1 MIDRT
6 RLASPLVT
14 LFAMALCLA
23 SPAAGGAAPPQPADA
38 VLYRIFLQDGASL
51 VSYGDYARVGDHV
64 VFSMPLGEV
73 ESGAV
78 PALKLVTI
86 PAASVDWATTD
97 RYAASA
103 RAAHYAA
110 TRGPADFAKL
120 TGQVAWALNGISHT
134 QDPAKRLELAR
145 QAQAVLNDWS
155 RTSYGYR
162 AKEVAEL
169 AALVDE
175 VVSGLRAAG
184 GADQFQ
190 LNFVAN
196 VALPP
201 SMPLMPPPSAREVV
215 EQTLAAARLTR
226 EPTERL
232 ELLRSAVALLDAHA
246 SALPPSFIAA
256 TRARAAAELA
266 DEVQTEHHYDD
277 LRARVLKAAAERAR
291 TADVRGLQ
299 DLIRT
304 VLTADDQ
311 LGRRRP
317 NATAALLATLDR
329 KLDAARRLRLARDQW
344 ALRAEAY
351 RAYRKRV
358 DKTLRA
364 WSKVR
369 SALEDVRALAGPAPS
384 VLARVEVRVGEAQTA
399 LVAIVAPEGLR
410 RVHALFASAYQL
422 AGGASRMRREAI
434 GKGDM
439 RAAWNASAAAA
450 GALLLFERARGDLEQ
465 ALKPP
470 ELQ

>member
-6 RLASPLVT
+6 RLVPSLATLV
-14 LFAMALCLA
+14 AVALCLA
-23 SPAAGGAAPPQPADA
+23 SPVAGAAAPPQPSDA
-38 VLYRIFLQDGASL
+38 VLYRLFLQDGTTL

-64 VFSMPLGEV
+64 VFSMPLGDV
-73 ESGAV
+73 DGGAV

-110 TRGPADFAKL
+110 TRGPAGFATL
-120 TGQVAWALNGISHT
+120 TGQVAWALNEISHT
-134 QDPAKRLELAR
+134 SDPKARLDLAR
-145 QAQAVLNDWS
+145 RAQAVLNDWNRS
-155 RTSYGYR
+155 SYGYR
-162 AKEVAEL
+162 AKEAAEL
-169 AALVDE
+169 TGLVDE
-175 VVSGLRAAG
+175 VISGLRAAG

-201 SMPLMPPPSAREVV
+201 SMPLMPPPSARERV
-215 EQTLAAARLTR
+215 EQALAAARLTS
-226 EPTERL
+226 EPAERL
-232 ELLRSAVALLDAHA
+232 ELLHSAVALLDAHA
-246 SALPPSFIAA
+246 AALPPSFIAA
-256 TRARAAAELA
+256 TRGRAAAELA
-266 DEVQTEHHYDD
+266 SEVQTEHAYDD
-277 LRARVLKAAAERAR
+277 LRRHVLETAAARAR

-304 VLTADDQ
+304 VLSADDR

-329 KLDAARRLRLARDQW
+329 RLAAARRLRLARDQW
-344 ALRAEAY
+344 ALRADAY
-351 RAYRKRV
+351 RVYLRKV
-358 DKTLRA
+358 NKTLRA

-369 SALEDVRALAGPAPS
+369 PALEDVRALAGPAPRA
-384 VLARVEVRVGEAQTA
+384 LARVEVRVGEAEHA
-399 LVAIVAPEGLR
+399 LAAVMAPEGLR
-410 RVHALFASAYQL
+410 GVHAMFASAYQL
-422 AGGASRMRREAI
+422 AGSASRLRREAV

-439 RAAWNASAAAA
+439 HAAWNASAAAA
-450 GALLLFERARGDLEQ
+450 GALMLFKRASQTLEQ

>member
-1 MIDRT
+1 MIDRP
-6 RLASPLVT
+6 RLVPSFAT
-14 LFAMALCLA
+14 LLAIALCLA
-23 SPAAGGAAPPQPADA
+23 SPAAAAPPPQPSDA
-38 VLYRIFLQDGASL
+38 VLYRVFLEDGTSL

-64 VFSMPLGEV
+64 VFSMPFGEV
-73 ESGAV
+73 VSGAV
-78 PALKLVTI
+78 PPLKLVTI
-86 PAASVDWATTD
+86 PAASVDWPTTD

-120 TGQVAWALNGISHT
+120 TGQVAWALNGMSHT

-145 QAQAVLNDWS
+145 QAQAVLNDWN
-155 RTSYGYR
+155 RASYGYR
-162 AKEVAEL
+162 AKDVAEL
-169 AALVDE
+169 TALVDE

-184 GADQFQ
+184 GAAQFQ

-201 SMPLMPPPSAREVV
+201 SMPLMPPPSARELV
-215 EQTLAAARLTR
+215 EQTLAAARLTS
-226 EPTERL
+226 EPTGRL

-246 SALPPSFIAA
+246 AALPSSFVAA
-256 TRARAAAELA
+256 TRGRAAAELA
-266 DEVQTEHHYDD
+266 SEVQTERAYDG
-277 LRARVLKAAAERAR
+277 LRARVLKAAADRTR

-304 VLTADDQ
+304 VLTADDR

-329 KLDAARRLRLARDQW
+329 RLDAARRLRLARDQW
-344 ALRAEAY
+344 ALRADAY

-358 DKTLRA
+358 DKLLRA

-369 SALEDVRALAGPAPS
+369 PALEDVRALAGPGPS
-384 VLARVEVRVGEAQTA
+384 ALARVEVRVGEAQNA
-399 LVAIVAPEGLR
+399 LAAVVAPDGLR
-410 RVHALFASAYQL
+410 RVHAMLASAYQL
-422 AGGASRMRREAI
+422 AGSASRMRRQAI

-450 GALLLFERARGDLEQ
+450 GALMLFERASHDLAQ
-465 ALKPP
+465 SLKPP